1 MSNDRVVVK
10 FIQSWRGYSK
20 GERAGFEA
28 AQAKALVDGKVA
40 EMAKAGPVTAA
51 AKGGAGKASGGTG
64 KPAKPAV
71 DNKPAEPEAPPP
83 APEVVE
89 PEAGGN
95 TQPGDDDDEPKP

>member
-10 FIQSWRGYSK
+10 FIQSWRGYSN
-20 GERAGFEA
+20 GERAGFDA

-40 EMAKAGPVTAA
+40 EIAKAAPATAA
-51 AKGGAGKASGGTG
+51 GKGGSAKASGGTG
-64 KPAKPAV
+64 RAAKPAA
-71 DNKPAEPEAPPP
+71 DNKPTDPEVPL
-83 APEVVE
+83 APEIVE

>member
-20 GERAGFEA
+20 GERAGFDA

-40 EMAKAGPVTAA
+40 EMAKAAPVTAA
-51 AKGGAGKASGGTG
+51 AKGGAGKANSGAG
-64 KPAKPAV
+64 KPTKPAAE
-71 DNKPAEPEAPPP
+71 NKPADPEAPP

-89 PEAGGN
+89 PEAGGVM
-95 TQPGDDDDEPKP
+95 QPGDDDDEPKP

>member
-20 GERAGFEA
+20 GERAGFDA

-40 EMAKAGPVTAA
+40 EMAKAAPATAA
-51 AKGGAGKASGGTG
+51 AKGGAGKANSGAG
-64 KPAKPAV
+64 KPAKPAAE
-71 DNKPAEPEAPPP
+71 NKPADPEAPP

-89 PEAGGN
+89 PEAGGVM
-95 TQPGDDDDEPKP
+95 QPGDDDDEPKP

>member
-20 GERAGFEA
+20 GERAGFDA

-40 EMAKAGPVTAA
+40 EMAKAAPATAA
-51 AKGGAGKASGGTG
+51 AKGGAGKANSGTG
-64 KPAKPAV
+64 KPAKPAAE
-71 DNKPAEPEAPPP
+71 NKPADPEAPP

-89 PEAGGN
+89 PEAGGV

>member
-20 GERAGFEA
+20 GERAGFDA

-40 EMAKAGPVTAA
+40 EMAKAANS
-51 AKGGAGKASGGTG
+51 GAGKPT
-64 KPAKPAV
+64 KPAAE
-71 DNKPAEPEAPPP
+71 NKPADPEAPP

-89 PEAGGN
+89 PEAGGVM
-95 TQPGDDDDEPKP
+95 QPGDDDDEPKP